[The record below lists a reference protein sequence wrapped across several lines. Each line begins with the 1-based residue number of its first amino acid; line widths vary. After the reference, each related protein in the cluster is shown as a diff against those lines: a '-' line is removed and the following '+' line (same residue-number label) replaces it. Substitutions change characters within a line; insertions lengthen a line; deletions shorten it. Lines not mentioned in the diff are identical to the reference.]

1 MRSGAD
7 LCWGQRRL
15 DSSLP
20 KSDSLSYSH
29 ALCVCLCV
37 CCRLSV
43 HARMYKLF
51 QTVQVSGVVP
61 VDVKMCLSLH
71 HLTLAQSNSISIQM
85 EKWKAKFGVA
95 NYEVELVIP
104 A

>member
-1 MRSGAD
+1 M
-7 LCWGQRRL
+7 
-15 DSSLP
+15 
-20 KSDSLSYSH
+20 
-29 ALCVCLCV
+29 LCVCLCV